1 MLMVYMSLT
10 GQTRKFVNKFDWDH
24 LELTPDNA
32 FTEVDEP
39 FIMIAPS
46 YEREV
51 TDILFDF
58 IETGN
63 NLAYFKGVAGGG
75 NRNFNTLFCFT
86 AKDIARDYNV
96 PLLHMFEFQGSDND
110 VNIMKEQVNQIGQTS
125 IKY

>member
-1 MLMVYMSLT
+1 MLLVYMSLT
-10 GQTRKFVNKFDWDH
+10 GQTRKFIDKFDWPS

-32 FTEVDEP
+32 FTEIHEP
-39 FIMIAPS
+39 YVIVAPT

-63 NLAYFKGVAGGG
+63 NASYLQGVAGGG

-86 AKDIARDYNV
+86 AKDIAEEFNV
-96 PLLHMFEFQGSDND
+96 PLLHVFEFQGSDND
-110 VNIMKEQVNQIGQTS
+110 VNIMKEQVACLGQAG
-125 IKY
+125 IK